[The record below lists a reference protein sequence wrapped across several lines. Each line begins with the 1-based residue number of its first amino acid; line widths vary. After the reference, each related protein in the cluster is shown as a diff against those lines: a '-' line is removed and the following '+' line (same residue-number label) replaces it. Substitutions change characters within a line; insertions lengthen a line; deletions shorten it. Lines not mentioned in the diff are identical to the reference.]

1 MKTLWNLD
9 RLLLAEQ
16 NRSMAENDHLAKLK
30 QAFFD
35 DYYRVLRVVAKL
47 KLIKWGSRQIGP
59 GKKEHR
65 TRVLEQYCSVLFCRT
80 QNRTE
85 LEKITVLSSLN
96 RTKKC
101 DL

>member
-65 TRVLEQYCSVLFCRT
+65 TRVLEQYCSVLFCSK
-80 QNRTE
+80 
-85 LEKITVLSSLN
+85 KI
-96 RTKKC
+96 
-101 DL
+101 